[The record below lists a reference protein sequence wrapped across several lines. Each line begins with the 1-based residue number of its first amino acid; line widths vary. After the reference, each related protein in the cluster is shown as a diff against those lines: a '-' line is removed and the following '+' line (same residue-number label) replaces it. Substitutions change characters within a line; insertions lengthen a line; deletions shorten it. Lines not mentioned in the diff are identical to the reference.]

1 MWELWLAD
9 QWETN
14 ERDSRWKPFV
24 KKEEAEDTADFINRK
39 WEGHGHESVWVYV
52 RKRRF
57 RGELE
62 TDSVCE
68 CRDTY
73 DHQAEDEL
81 TYQAEI
87 RLRRN

>member
-9 QWETN
+9 ECGTT
-14 ERDSRWKPFV
+14 ERYTKQKPFL

-62 TDSVCE
+62 TDSVSE

-73 DHQAEDEL
+73 DLQAEDEL

-87 RLRRN
+87 RLPRN